1 MNLVLLGPQ
10 GCGKGTQAEFLV
22 GDFNLERF
30 EMGSYLREIAK
41 KRHDVDEMVNARG
54 VLVPDELTNELLK
67 EHLDSINK
75 YDGIV
80 FDGFPRTLLQ
90 YRRLKAF
97 LAEHNSKV
105 DFVFLINISTE
116 ESIRRLSAR
125 RMDPVTGKI
134 YNLITNPPDSSV
146 DLNSLVHREDDK
158 PESIK
163 TRLEAYHSVTQS
175 VIAEAKEDGLLYEI
189 NGENEIETIHSE
201 IIAVIKSKQST
212 L

>member
-22 GDFNLERF
+22 NDFNLDRF
-30 EMGSYLREIAK
+30 EMGLYLREIAK
-41 KRHDVDEMVNARG
+41 TRPDIDEMVNTRG
-54 VLVPDELTNELLK
+54 ILVPDELTNELLK

-75 YDGIV
+75 YDGFV

-90 YRRLKAF
+90 YRRLKSF
-97 LAEHNSKV
+97 LAEHNSKI

-134 YNLITNPPDSSV
+134 YNLITNPPHEGV

-163 TRLEAYHSVTQS
+163 TRLEAYHRVTRD
-175 VIAEAKEDGLLYEI
+175 VIGEAKTDNLLYEI
-189 NGENEIETIHSE
+189 NGENDIETIHQE
-201 IIAVIKSKQST
+201 ILAIIKSK
-212 L
+212 